1 MLSFS
6 QLSNLV
12 YGTFVLPVKSIV
24 SSIMLDLRLK
34 VLAWSIDIRF
44 SH

>member
-6 QLSNLV
+6 QLINFV

-24 SSIMLDLRLK
+24 SSIMLLILK
-34 VLAWSIDIRF
+34 VLAWRTDIRF